1 MKRKG
6 GGNDREED
14 YNNE

>member
-6 GGNDREED
+6 GGNDRDDD